1 MNTLRFSYKEYIY
14 FIESTKLKIGRENNS
29 DDCYILYDSM
39 KNDFKLKCIKH
50 CRRRSDSDYLIK
62 LNWSYNKNGVSL
74 DVHIPKG
81 SIVIGAINDNI
92 IYEGDILN
100 KNIDYGEDIVL
111 KIKNKSTGKY
121 DDIHIS
127 PKKDVNVD
135 KSDDELKN
143 NLVGPYE
150 NTKITQTG
158 AEELDEQD
166 NLMSILD
173 KLSNVEKIGRGGFR
187 SVYDISEANIDF
199 LHKKDGNI
207 IKVAMHKRSLK
218 QNRREVQTWQT
229 VKGTDLEKYFCPITN
244 FGSDYTFIVMKKAKV
259 FNDLEEKEDKNYE
272 EWARKSDDIQ
282 SMINKFS
289 RISSYDIAYDNIG
302 KYNGNYVLIDYPFG
316 ANLDHK
322 NLNKK

>member
-1 MNTLRFSYKEYIY
+1 
-14 FIESTKLKIGRENNS
+14 
-29 DDCYILYDSM
+29 M

-127 PKKDVNVD
+127 PKRDVNVD

-187 SVYDISEANIDF
+187 SVYDISEVNIDF

-218 QNRREVQTWQT
+218 QNRREVQT
-229 VKGTDLEKYFCPITN
+229 
-244 FGSDYTFIVMKKAKV
+244 
-259 FNDLEEKEDKNYE
+259 
-272 EWARKSDDIQ
+272 
-282 SMINKFS
+282 
-289 RISSYDIAYDNIG
+289 
-302 KYNGNYVLIDYPFG
+302 
-316 ANLDHK
+316 
-322 NLNKK
+322 